1 MTSIIAGEWK
11 IILDVCLTSLV
22 DSRKRQTEYK
32 AALAAN
38 PKEVEAEVVET
49 AVVHEDNDWGICL
62 VSEDAG
68 EEQASQSVGTA
79 GVSLAY
85 APKDRQEEE
94 EVEAEGEEK
103 EESLEEL
110 MAKMG
115 RL

>member
-1 MTSIIAGEWK
+1 MEFYT
-11 IILDVCLTSLV
+11 LYN
-22 DSRKRQTEYK
+22 SRKRQAEYQ
-32 AALAAN
+32 AHLAAN
-38 PKEVEAEVVET
+38 PKVEETEVVEA

-62 VSEDAG
+62 ESEDAG

-85 APKDRQEEE
+85 APKAREEE
-94 EVEAEGEEK
+94 QEVVEAEGE

-115 RL
+115 KL

>member
-1 MTSIIAGEWK
+1 M
-11 IILDVCLTSLV
+11 V

-68 EEQASQSVGTA
+68 EEQASQGVGTA